1 MGEVELS
8 ALRERIAQI
17 DEQIL
22 SLIGERLETA
32 VAVAE
37 AKRSGRIPVRNFQV
51 EVEVLARARRAAR
64 QKGFDEELAQRV
76 LRELIEASVS
86 TQSQHNM
93 TPSERQQRVLVV
105 GGGGRMGRWLG
116 QFFADQGHQV
126 AVTDPSWENSLP
138 LREGVAGAEVVA
150 LATPLL
156 ATPPILREVLALP
169 QRPLVFDICS
179 LKGELIP
186 ILREAAG
193 QGHRVTSLH
202 PMFGP
207 GPAVLS
213 GQTLLVCDAGHAEAT
228 RQARALFSHSALS
241 LCDLPIEEHDRVMS
255 VVLGMS
261 HAVNLIFALALARF
275 GLPLEQLG
283 RLASSTFARQI
294 QTTAQVAGENP
305 SLYHQ
310 IQFLNQHTDGV
321 YQALGSALA
330 DFKAAATCV
339 DEGQFIGLMEECRQF
354 FYGD

>member
-1 MGEVELS
+1 MS

-37 AKRSGRIPVRNFQV
+37 AKRSGKIPVRNFQV

-93 TPSERQQRVLVV
+93 TASERQQRVLIV

-126 AVTDPSWENSLP
+126 AVTDPSRENSLP
-138 LREGVAGAEVVA
+138 LRVGVAEAEVVA
-150 LATPLL
+150 LATPLS
-156 ATPPILREVLALP
+156 ATPPVLREVLSFP

-179 LKGELIP
+179 LKGELIE
-186 ILREAAG
+186 ILRQAAS

-207 GPAVLS
+207 GPALLS
-213 GQTLLVCDAGHAEAT
+213 GQTMLVCDAGHAEAT

-241 LCDLPIEEHDRVMS
+241 LCDLPLEDHDRVMS

-261 HAVNLIFALALARF
+261 HAVNLVFALALARF

-294 QTTAQVAGENP
+294 QTTAQVASENP

-310 IQFLNQHTDGV
+310 IQFLNQHTGLV
-321 YQALGSALA
+321 YQVLSRSLA
-330 DFKAAATCV
+330 DFCAAATRS
-339 DEGQFIGLMEECRQF
+339 DEDRFVCLMDECRQF
-354 FYGD
+354 FYGEKGDG